1 MKKNKA
7 NPSELRSLLKR
18 FWFHIVDFPYVW
30 IVIILLV
37 VSAFIAYLHPNN
49 WDAARTVGGIALL
62 LMFILLLAKPMN
74 AIYGLIGTSGSI
86 RLFFGTFILITL
98 IFAFIYQFG
107 FFQNAGITY
116 DVNQPHI
123 DFHMFAGTSRTD
135 SVKVF
140 EKRDTVFIEHSK
152 DSVSVQESIIHVTNE
167 MLCYQKID
175 FIKIWK
181 STIMTTLT
189 QDAADLFTIAIV
201 HNASMDSRDS
211 VLDEQKSYLFEWI
224 LIFHIIISW
233 IFFGVFISL
242 LYNRFRFES

>member
-1 MKKNKA
+1 MNKNKA
-7 NPSELRSLLKR
+7 NPSELGRFIKR
-18 FWFHIVDFPYVW
+18 AWFHIFDFPYVW

-49 WDAARTVGGIALL
+49 WNTAGTIGGISLL
-62 LMFILLLAKPMN
+62 LMTILLLAKPMN

-98 IFAFIYQFG
+98 IFAFIYHFL

-116 DVNQPHI
+116 SVNQPHI
-123 DFHMFAGTSRTD
+123 DFQMFVGTSRTD

-140 EKRDTVFIEHSK
+140 EKRDTIFIEHPK
-152 DSVSVQESIIHVTNE
+152 DSVSIKESVIHVTNE
-167 MLCYQKID
+167 TLCYQKIG
-175 FIKIWK
+175 FMKVWK

-189 QDAADLFTIAIV
+189 QDASDLFALATV
-201 HNASMDSRDS
+201 HNASMDSRDN
-211 VLDEQKSYLFEWI
+211 VLDEQKSCLFEWI

-242 LYNRFRFES
+242 LYNKFRNES

>member
-1 MKKNKA
+1 MNKNKA
-7 NPSELRSLLKR
+7 NPSELGRFMKR
-18 FWFHIVDFPYVW
+18 VWFHIVDFPYVW
-30 IVIILLV
+30 IVIILLA
-37 VSAFIAYLHPNN
+37 VSAYIAYTHPNN
-49 WDAARTVGGIALL
+49 WDTAETVGGIALL
-62 LMFILLLAKPMN
+62 LMSILLLTKPMN

-123 DFHMFAGTSRTD
+123 DFHMFAGSSRTD
-135 SVKVF
+135 SIKVF

-152 DSVSVQESIIHVTNE
+152 DSVSIQESIIHVTNDT
-167 MLCYQKID
+167 LCYQKID
-175 FIKIWK
+175 FSKIWK

-201 HNASMDSRDS
+201 HNASMDSGDS

-242 LYNRFRFES
+242 LYNKFRFES